1 MMDRNFPHR
10 LSKIEKLVSSTL
22 KERKA
27 KEKQAFKRLPFRAR
41 HHATAV
47 AAIVLSG
54 KPKINEP
61 LIRAWKRALQHYG
74 IDVNEPGGMDD
85 QVRAAWQLLPVI
97 IGDEK
102 ESAKFTKIFRKA
114 PVWFLQFTGLATDAR
129 FLKFQLPNITRDL
142 RWGSAGFEDA
152 RRWPLLPAGTMTAG
166 DPIPLIDGRRLWL
179 DLRCVITTPS
189 PDFEDMLSR
198 DEEENPPHHD
208 NDPFYDFYEDILFA
222 LRLGEKPEEEW
233 SRYEKRRMRRC
244 SERITSFDIEFSAAA
259 RAAKTRS
266 AFARVCKRFGL
277 PPVRLTPA

>member
-1 MMDRNFPHR
+1 MDRNFPHR

-179 DLRCVITTPS
+179 DLRCVITTPI

-277 PPVRLTPA
+277 HRVRLTPA